1 MRTPLRSLSLLTF
14 AGLCLAATP
23 AQARPEMAGQTAQS
37 RFDAMDENKDG
48 SLSREEFFKALP
60 NMREEAF
67 GAIDSDG
74 NGSISIAEWNAFFS
88 NHGKPAEGEQGMG
101 GMGMGQPQPKE
112 GGEAAKQNEA
122 PKQDLVMPARTK
134 K

>member
-1 MRTPLRSLSLLTF
+1 MRTPLRSLSLLAF

-48 SLSREEFFKALP
+48 GLSREEFFKALP
-60 NMREEAF
+60 SMREEAF
-67 GAIDSDG
+67 GAIDTEA
-74 NGSISIAEWNAFFS
+74 NGSISMAEWNAFFS

-101 GMGMGQPQPKE
+101 GMGQPKE
-112 GGEAAKQNEA
+112 GGEAAKQNDA
-122 PKQDLVMPARTK
+122 PKQDLVMPARNK